1 MNLKNINPI
10 KSVAFFVVIGLLTAC
25 NSVTLKKADDA
36 MLIKQYAIA
45 ADMYDQLASNSS
57 LTKEEGQN
65 AAFRGAECY
74 RFNHQPKK
82 ALKLYAKSL
91 SYGAKDPQ
99 VLFRL
104 GQTQKEL
111 GEYQQAIESF
121 KKYQKEAPVT
131 NAPKP

>member
-1 MNLKNINPI
+1 M
-10 KSVAFFVVIGLLTAC
+10 
-25 NSVTLKKADDA
+25 KKADDA

-57 LTKEEGQN
+57 LTKEERQN

-91 SYGAKDPQ
+91 NYGAKDPQ

-121 KKYQKEAPVT
+121 KKYQKEAPSDERTETMIKGCESALVW
-131 NAPKP
+131 KEQKSRYQV

>member
-57 LTKEEGQN
+57 LTKGKDKMRHSEGLN
-65 AAFRGAECY
+65 VI
-74 RFNHQPKK
+74 
-82 ALKLYAKSL
+82 
-91 SYGAKDPQ
+91 
-99 VLFRL
+99 VLIINQRRH
-104 GQTQKEL
+104 
-111 GEYQQAIESF
+111 
-121 KKYQKEAPVT
+121 
-131 NAPKP
+131 